1 MPHSVQDLFIT
12 PTVKNLVAQRPATCH
27 SISKQPKGEYSMFS
41 LSQFPLPFADDALA
55 PYISAETLRFH
66 HGKHVAT
73 YINNLNDL
81 IAGTEYENM
90 PLHDIIVRCAQNPSQ
105 AKIFNN
111 AAQVYNHDFFFN
123 CMRRDDKTNIPYEI
137 EKFFGGPDKF
147 RDAFK
152 SAATSVFGSGWT
164 WLVQD
169 GDTFKI
175 INTANADTPIAHG
188 MRPLLTLDVWEH
200 AYYLDYQNKR
210 AEYCDAFLNH
220 LINWQFA
227 LENMQK

>member
-1 MPHSVQDLFIT
+1 
-12 PTVKNLVAQRPATCH
+12 
-27 SISKQPKGEYSMFS
+27 MFS
-41 LSQFPLPFADDALA
+41 LSQFPLPFEPSSLE
-55 PYISAETLRFH
+55 PYMSHETIRFH
-66 HGKHVAT
+66 HGKHVAA

-90 PLHDIIVRCAQNPSQ
+90 PLHEIIMHSAQNP
-105 AKIFNN
+105 AHGKIFNN

-123 CMRRDDKTNIPYEI
+123 CVQRDNTTKIPYEI

-147 RDAFK
+147 RTAFK

-169 GDTFKI
+169 GEEFKI
-175 INTANADTPIAHG
+175 VNTANADTPIAHG
-188 MRPLLTLDVWEH
+188 MHPLLTLDVWEH

-220 LINWQFA
+220 LINWQFV
-227 LENMQK
+227 LENMKK